1 NTGFTNITLGE
12 GGNGSLP
19 SESENG
25 PCFSSKEWQEF
36 SVKYDFKHVTS
47 SPEYA
52 QSNGKTEKGV
62 HILKQL
68 LKKAAD
74 SKSDPYLALLNYR
87 TSPLEC
93 GMAPAEML
101 MNRKL
106 QTTLPSCSKTKSKSN
121 VKIKQKLKQLNYRQK
136 FYYDRAAKHLHPL
149 MRDDVVRINSDENWS
164 KKAIVMQEVAPRS
177 SYTVK
182 TDDGQ
187 IFRRNRR
194 DLLKTIKESESTA
207 LYTTNDCNT
216 DTNIDTQTSNN
227 LPFTCRRS
235 TRPIK
240 NPDRLNL

>member
-1 NTGFTNITLGE
+1 M
-12 GGNGSLP
+12 
-19 SESENG
+19 
-25 PCFSSKEWQEF
+25 
-36 SVKYDFKHVTS
+36 KYDFKHVTS

-74 SKSDPYLALLNYR
+74 SKSDPYLALLNNR

-106 QTTLPSCSKTKSKSN
+106 QTTLPSCSKQKAN
-121 VKIKQKLKQLNYRQK
+121 VKIKQKLKQLKYRQK
-136 FYYDRAAKHLHPL
+136 LYYDRAAKLHPL
-149 MRDDVVRINSDENWS
+149 VRDDVVRINSDENWS

-177 SYTVK
+177 SHTVK

-187 IFRRNRR
+187 IFRQNE
-194 DLLKTIKESESTA
+194 TGVTA
-207 LYTTNDCNT
+207 AW
-216 DTNIDTQTSNN
+216 SNG
-227 LPFTCRRS
+227 RA
-235 TRPIK
+235 
-240 NPDRLNL
+240 

>member
-1 NTGFTNITLGE
+1 MITTQITLNWPYSWIVCNE
-12 GGNGSLP
+12 TCKINFCKTWYTVI
-19 SESENG
+19 SENG

-106 QTTLPSCSKTKSKSN
+106 QTTLPSCSKQKAN
-121 VKIKQKLKQLNYRQK
+121 VKIKQKLKQLKYRQK
-136 FYYDRAAKHLHPL
+136 FYYDRAAK
-149 MRDDVVRINSDENWS
+149 
-164 KKAIVMQEVAPRS
+164 A
-177 SYTVK
+177 
-182 TDDGQ
+182 
-187 IFRRNRR
+187 
-194 DLLKTIKESESTA
+194 
-207 LYTTNDCNT
+207 
-216 DTNIDTQTSNN
+216 TS
-227 LPFTCRRS
+227 
-235 TRPIK
+235 IGEG
-240 NPDRLNL
+240 